1 MRKKKFAATA
11 VALAMAAVTAFSV
24 GGNYVYA
31 DANSNADIAI
41 QAEAVS
47 ESVVLPVS
55 VASEAWIY
63 SEGSREFGTW
73 KALNIK
79 VNDTMYPLSKDGA
92 VNVTFSNGDEIKI
105 YSGDSYE
112 LWEGTIS
119 ISGDEVNVTS
129 QNNKYTYDGHTGTT
143 RWGCNL
149 VYSDGT
155 LTLSKTKNYTNGGA
169 IAFGGTQ
176 VSYMYD
182 LTAKGQDG
190 TPIEGVSVVQD
201 VTQFDGFMLKNFVWS
216 GYIKEHSEWGNGNS
230 FDVIEGESDNPWSFK
245 SVVVTDKNGYAD
257 MHLPAEC
264 KYGDYEGEY
273 PNVYVGGSANA
284 FLSGSRNAYIS
295 NGLVD
300 VTIDDEY
307 YTNTKTLG
315 IEPTFGALGTDYDKI
330 LGDYYDAKKL
340 SKKSSNTVTL
350 KDTTGN
356 DIAVV
361 TMGIKE
367 TADIH
372 LLGKDGETYK
382 VTGLEP
388 VVDIKMADGVTDW
401 TVSVTSDDNNNADN
415 TLHINAVKK
424 DSVSNTTNNESA
436 ANKYITDLS
445 KADSQIVSADTFASI
460 LAENATKDVIIKSN
474 NNVTFT
480 FAKGTMA
487 SVEGKTAYDFTTSI
501 INTYAATMPS
511 YITKDNFVS
520 QINFNYSGKLPA
532 TANIRFYAGT
542 EYAGQTLYYSL
553 MNADNTFAEVQAVV
567 VDADGYMTVKQDHC
581 SSYVVTKT
589 EPKLPSNN
597 DTKTDDGSASNN
609 GGSSNN
615 GNASNNGGSSNNGN
629 VSASDNNT
637 SSGNTTVSTDKNASS
652 VNKTATSPKTGDM
665 TPIAI
670 YVVMA
675 VAAMGVI
682 VFVKKRKTA

>member
-1 MRKKKFAATA
+1 MRKKKFTATA

-63 SEGSREFGTW
+63 SDGSREFGTW

-112 LWEGTIS
+112 LWEGIIS
-119 ISGDEVNVTS
+119 ISGDEINVTS

-155 LTLSKTKNYTNGGA
+155 LTLSKTKNYTNGGGSA
-169 IAFGGTQ
+169 LFGTS

-245 SVVVTDKNGYAD
+245 SVVVTDQNGYAD

-315 IEPTFGALGTDYDKI
+315 IEPTFGAFGTDPDKI

-340 SKKSSNTVTL
+340 SEKSSNTVTL

-415 TLHINAVKK
+415 TLHINAVKSGTAVSS
-424 DSVSNTTNNESA
+424 DSYTV
-436 ANKYITDLS
+436 DLG
-445 KADSQIVSADTFASI
+445 DSQIISADTFASI
-460 LAENATKDVIIKSN
+460 LAENATKDVVIKSN
-474 NNVTFT
+474 NDVTFT

-487 SVEGKTAYDFTTSI
+487 SVDGKTEYDFSTSI
-501 INTYAATMPS
+501 VNAYADTMPS

-532 TANIRFYAGT
+532 TADIRFYVGT

-589 EPKLPSNN
+589 EPKLPSND
-597 DTKTDDGSASNN
+597 DTKTGD
-609 GGSSNN
+609 
-615 GNASNNGGSSNNGN
+615 GNA
-629 VSASDNNT
+629 SASDNNT
-637 SSGNTTVSTDKNASS
+637 SSGNTTVSTDKNSS
-652 VNKTATSPKTGDM
+652 SANTTATSPKTGDM

-670 YVVMA
+670 YVVIA

-682 VFVKKRKTA
+682 VFVKRRKTA

>member
-1 MRKKKFAATA
+1 MRKKKFKATA

-129 QNNKYTYDGHTGTT
+129 QNNFYSGYTGTT

-155 LTLSKTKNYTNGGA
+155 LTLSKTKNYTNGGG

-201 VTQFDGFMLKNFVWS
+201 ETQVGDFSWLRAFVWY

-245 SVVVTDKNGYAD
+245 SVVVTDQNGYAD
-257 MHLPAEC
+257 MYLPAQC
-264 KYGDYEGEY
+264 KYGDYEGDY

-284 FLSGSRNAYIS
+284 VLSAQGSRNAYIS

-415 TLHINAVKK
+415 TLHINAVKSGTAVSS
-424 DSVSNTTNNESA
+424 DSYTV
-436 ANKYITDLS
+436 DLG
-445 KADSQIVSADTFASI
+445 DSQTISADTFASI

-487 SVEGKTAYDFTTSI
+487 SVDGKTEYDFSTSI
-501 INTYAATMPS
+501 VNAYADTMPS

-520 QINFNYSGKLPA
+520 QINYNYSGKLPA
-532 TANIRFYAGT
+532 TANIRFYVGT

-589 EPKLPSNN
+589 EPKLPDNKDS
-597 DTKTDDGSASNN
+597 KTDDG
-609 GGSSNN
+609 
-615 GNASNNGGSSNNGN
+615 NA
-629 VSASDNNT
+629 SASDNNT

-652 VNKTATSPKTGDM
+652 VNTTATSPKTGDM

>member
-1 MRKKKFAATA
+1 MKQEK
-11 VALAMAAVTAFSV
+11 
-24 GGNYVYA
+24 
-31 DANSNADIAI
+31 I
-41 QAEAVS
+41 QAYLLRVNKLSGVVYKGYLAEVDNTLEAEQRYVNFNEANGLIAVVS
-47 ESVVLPVS
+47 INNDIDIICNDEGKIRNFPINRFLVSDDGIVLDMLVGNIMCVRHNSAGEFTSIREEDIPVIESHL
-55 VASEAWIY
+55 I
-63 SEGSREFGTW
+63 
-73 KALNIK
+73 
-79 VNDTMYPLSKDGA
+79 PLMPDKMID
-92 VNVTFSNGDEIKI
+92 
-105 YSGDSYE
+105 Y
-112 LWEGTIS
+112 
-119 ISGDEVNVTS
+119 
-129 QNNKYTYDGHTGTT
+129 
-143 RWGCNL
+143 
-149 VYSDGT
+149 
-155 LTLSKTKNYTNGGA
+155 
-169 IAFGGTQ
+169 
-176 VSYMYD
+176 
-182 LTAKGQDG
+182 
-190 TPIEGVSVVQD
+190 
-201 VTQFDGFMLKNFVWS
+201 

-245 SVVVTDKNGYAD
+245 SVVVTDQNGYAD
-257 MHLPAEC
+257 MYLPAQC
-264 KYGDYEGEY
+264 KYGDYEGDY

-284 FLSGSRNAYIS
+284 VLSAQGSRNAYIS

-350 KDTTGN
+350 KDTTRN

-415 TLHINAVKK
+415 TLHINAVKSGTAVSS
-424 DSVSNTTNNESA
+424 DSYTV
-436 ANKYITDLS
+436 DLG
-445 KADSQIVSADTFASI
+445 DSQTISADTFASI

-487 SVEGKTAYDFTTSI
+487 SVDGKTEYDFSTSI
-501 INTYAATMPS
+501 VNAYADTMPS

-520 QINFNYSGKLPA
+520 QINYNYSGKLPA

-589 EPKLPSNN
+589 EPKLPSND
-597 DTKTDDGSASNN
+597 DTKTDN
-609 GGSSNN
+609 GNTSNN
-615 GNASNNGGSSNNGN
+615 GNTST
-629 VSASDNNT
+629 SDNNT

-652 VNKTATSPKTGDM
+652 ANTTATSPKTGDM

-675 VAAMGVI
+675 FAAMGVI
-682 VFVKKRKTA
+682 VFVKRRKTA

>member
-1 MRKKKFAATA
+1 MRKKKFKATA

-129 QNNKYTYDGHTGTT
+129 QNNFYSGYTGTT

-155 LTLSKTKNYTNGGA
+155 LTLSKTKNYTNGGG

-201 VTQFDGFMLKNFVWS
+201 ETQVGDFSWLRAFVWY

-245 SVVVTDKNGYAD
+245 SVVVTDQNGYAD
-257 MHLPAEC
+257 MYLPAQC
-264 KYGDYEGEY
+264 KYGDYEGDY

-284 FLSGSRNAYIS
+284 VLSAQGSRNAYIS

-415 TLHINAVKK
+415 TLHINAVKSGTAVSS
-424 DSVSNTTNNESA
+424 DSYTV
-436 ANKYITDLS
+436 DLG
-445 KADSQIVSADTFASI
+445 DSQTISADTFASI

-487 SVEGKTAYDFTTSI
+487 SVDGKTEYDFSTSI
-501 INTYAATMPS
+501 VNAYADTMPS

-520 QINFNYSGKLPA
+520 QINYNYSGKLPA

-589 EPKLPSNN
+589 EPKLPSND
-597 DTKTDDGSASNN
+597 DTKTDDGNNSNN
-609 GGSSNN
+609 GGSSDNGNTSNN
-615 GNASNNGGSSNNGN
+615 GNA
-629 VSASDNNT
+629 SASDNNT
-637 SSGNTTVSTDKNASS
+637 SSGNTTVATDNNASS
-652 VNKTATSPKTGDM
+652 ANTTATSPKTGDM

-670 YVVMA
+670 YVVIA
-675 VAAMGVI
+675 VAAIGVI
-682 VFVKKRKTA
+682 VFVKRCKTA

>member
-1 MRKKKFAATA
+1 MRKKKFKATA

-119 ISGDEVNVTS
+119 ISGGETTVKS
-129 QNNKYTYDGHTGTT
+129 QNNKFASSGHIGTT
-143 RWGCNL
+143 AWGCNL

-155 LTLSKTKNYTNGGA
+155 LTLSKTKDYSGGGG
-169 IAFGGTQ
+169 IAFSGTQ

-201 VTQFDGFMLKNFVWS
+201 ETQVGDFSWLRAFVRY

-245 SVVVTDKNGYAD
+245 SVVVTDQNGYAD
-257 MHLPAEC
+257 MYLPAQC
-264 KYGDYEGEY
+264 KYGDYEGDY

-284 FLSGSRNAYIS
+284 VLSAQGSRNAYIS

-415 TLHINAVKK
+415 TLHINAVKSGTAVSS
-424 DSVSNTTNNESA
+424 DSYTV
-436 ANKYITDLS
+436 DLG
-445 KADSQIVSADTFASI
+445 DSQTISADTFASI

-487 SVEGKTAYDFTTSI
+487 SVDGKTEYDFSTSI
-501 INTYAATMPS
+501 VNAYADTMPS

-520 QINFNYSGKLPA
+520 QINYNYSGKLPA

-589 EPKLPSNN
+589 EPKLPSND

-652 VNKTATSPKTGDM
+652 VNTTATSPKTGDM

-675 VAAMGVI
+675 FAAMGVI
-682 VFVKKRKTA
+682 VFVKRRKTA

>member
-112 LWEGTIS
+112 LWEGIIS
-119 ISGDEVNVTS
+119 ISGDEINVTS

-155 LTLSKTKNYTNGGA
+155 LTLSKTKNYTNGGGSA
-169 IAFGGTQ
+169 LFGTS

-245 SVVVTDKNGYAD
+245 SVVVTDQNGYAD

-315 IEPTFGALGTDYDKI
+315 IEPTFGAFGTDPDKI

-340 SKKSSNTVTL
+340 STTSSDTVTL
-350 KDTTGN
+350 KDTAGN

-415 TLHINAVKK
+415 TLHINAVKSGTAVSS
-424 DSVSNTTNNESA
+424 DSYTV
-436 ANKYITDLS
+436 DLG
-445 KADSQIVSADTFASI
+445 DSQIISADTFASI

-487 SVEGKTAYDFTTSI
+487 SVDGKTEYDFSTSI
-501 INTYAATMPS
+501 VNAYADTMPS

-520 QINFNYSGKLPA
+520 QINYNYSGKLPA
-532 TANIRFYAGT
+532 TANIRFYVGT

-597 DTKTDDGSASNN
+597 DTKTDDGNTSNN
-609 GGSSNN
+609 GGSSDN
-615 GNASNNGGSSNNGN
+615 GNTST
-629 VSASDNNT
+629 SDNNT

-652 VNKTATSPKTGDM
+652 ANTTATSPKTGDM

-670 YVVMA
+670 YIVMA

-682 VFVKKRKTA
+682 VFVKRRKTA

>member
-1 MRKKKFAATA
+1 MKKKKIAATVA
-11 VALAMAAVTAFSV
+11 ALAMAAVTVFSV
-24 GGNYVYA
+24 GGSPAYA
-31 DANSNADIAI
+31 NENVDIAI
-41 QAEAVS
+41 QTETAS

-63 SEGSREFGTW
+63 SDGSREFGTW

-92 VNVTFSNGDEIKI
+92 VNVTFNNGDEIKI

-112 LWEGTIS
+112 LWEGIIS
-119 ISGDEVNVTS
+119 ISSGKVTVKS
-129 QNNKYTYDGHTGTT
+129 QNNKYASSGHIGTT
-143 RWGCNL
+143 AWGCNL

-155 LTLSKTKNYTNGGA
+155 LILSKTKNFSNGGG
-169 IAFGGTQ
+169 IAFGGTS
-176 VSYMYD
+176 VSYKYD
-182 LTAKGQDG
+182 LTAKEKDG

-201 VTQFDGFMLKNFVWS
+201 ETQVGDFSWLRAFVWY

-230 FDVIEGESDNPWSFK
+230 FDVIPGEGDNPWSFK
-245 SVVVTDKNGYAD
+245 SVVVTDKNGYSD
-257 MHLPAEC
+257 MYLPAEC

-284 FLSGSRNAYIS
+284 VLSAQGSRDAYIS

-315 IEPTFGALGTDYDKI
+315 IEPAFAPLTGYDKV

-340 SKKSSNTVTL
+340 SEKSSNTVTL

-372 LLGKDGETYK
+372 LLGKDGESYK

-415 TLHINAVKK
+415 TLHINAVKSGTAVSS
-424 DSVSNTTNNESA
+424 DS
-436 ANKYITDLS
+436 YIVDLG
-445 KADSQIVSADTFASI
+445 DSQIVSADTFASI

-487 SVEGKTAYDFTTSI
+487 SVDGKTEYDFSTSI
-501 INTYAATMPS
+501 NSDYAATMPS

-520 QINFNYSGKLPA
+520 QINYNYSGKLPA

-589 EPKLPSNN
+589 EPKLPDNK
-597 DTKTDDGSASNN
+597 DTKTDD
-609 GGSSNN
+609 
-615 GNASNNGGSSNNGN
+615 GNASNNGGSADNGNGSNNGN
-629 VSASDNNT
+629 ASASDKNT
-637 SSGNTTVSTDKNASS
+637 SSANTK
-652 VNKTATSPKTGDM
+652 ATSPNTGDM

-675 VAAMGVI
+675 AAAMGVI
-682 VFVKKRKTA
+682 VLVKRRKTA

>member
-1 MRKKKFAATA
+1 MRKKKFKATA

-31 DANSNADIAI
+31 DANSNADVAI

-112 LWEGTIS
+112 LWEGIIS
-119 ISGDEVNVTS
+119 ISGDEINVTS

-155 LTLSKTKNYTNGGA
+155 LTLSKTKNYTNGGGSA
-169 IAFGGTQ
+169 LFGTS

-245 SVVVTDKNGYAD
+245 SVVVTDQNGYAD

-315 IEPTFGALGTDYDKI
+315 IEPTFGAFGTDPDKI

-340 SKKSSNTVTL
+340 SEKSSNTVTL

-415 TLHINAVKK
+415 TLHINAVKSGTAVSS
-424 DSVSNTTNNESA
+424 DSYTV
-436 ANKYITDLS
+436 DLG
-445 KADSQIVSADTFASI
+445 DSQIISADTFASI
-460 LAENATKDVIIKSN
+460 LAENATKDVVIKSN
-474 NNVTFT
+474 NDVTFT

-487 SVEGKTAYDFTTSI
+487 SVDGKTEYDFSTSI
-501 INTYAATMPS
+501 VNAYADTMPS

-520 QINFNYSGKLPA
+520 QINYNYSGKLPA
-532 TANIRFYAGT
+532 TANIRFYVGT

-553 MNADNTFAEVQAVV
+553 MNADNTFADVQAVV

-589 EPKLPSNN
+589 EPKLPDNKDS
-597 DTKTDDGSASNN
+597 KTDDG
-609 GGSSNN
+609 
-615 GNASNNGGSSNNGN
+615 NA
-629 VSASDNNT
+629 SASDNNT

-652 VNKTATSPKTGDM
+652 VNTTATSPKTGDM

-675 VAAMGVI
+675 VSAMGVI

>member
-11 VALAMAAVTAFSV
+11 VALAMAAVTVFSV
-24 GGNYVYA
+24 GGSPAYA
-31 DANSNADIAI
+31 NENVDIAI
-41 QAEAVS
+41 QTETAS

-63 SEGSREFGTW
+63 SDGSREFGTW

-119 ISGDEVNVTS
+119 ISGDEINVKS
-129 QNNKYTYDGHTGTT
+129 QNDKYASSGCTGTT

-155 LTLSKTKNYTNGGA
+155 LTLSKTKNYTNGGG

-201 VTQFDGFMLKNFVWS
+201 ETQVGDFSLLRAFVWY

-245 SVVVTDKNGYAD
+245 SVVVTDQNGYAD
-257 MHLPAEC
+257 MYLPAQC
-264 KYGDYEGEY
+264 KYGDYEGDY

-284 FLSGSRNAYIS
+284 VLSAQGSRNAYIS

-415 TLHINAVKK
+415 TLHINAVKSGTAVSS
-424 DSVSNTTNNESA
+424 DSYTV
-436 ANKYITDLS
+436 DLG
-445 KADSQIVSADTFASI
+445 DSQTISADTFASI

-487 SVEGKTAYDFTTSI
+487 NVAGKTEYDFSTSI
-501 INTYAATMPS
+501 NSAYAATMPS

-520 QINFNYSGKLPA
+520 QINYNYSGKLPA
-532 TANIRFYAGT
+532 TANIRFYVGT

-589 EPKLPSNN
+589 EPKLPDNKDS
-597 DTKTDDGSASNN
+597 KTDDG
-609 GGSSNN
+609 
-615 GNASNNGGSSNNGN
+615 NA
-629 VSASDNNT
+629 SASDNNT

-652 VNKTATSPKTGDM
+652 TNASVTSPKTGDM

-675 VAAMGVI
+675 VAAVGVI
-682 VFVKKRKTA
+682 VFVKRRKTA

>member
-1 MRKKKFAATA
+1 MKKKKIAATVA
-11 VALAMAAVTAFSV
+11 ALAMAAVTAFSV
-24 GGNYVYA
+24 GENYAYA
-31 DANSNADIAI
+31 NADIAI
-41 QAEAVS
+41 QTEAVS
-47 ESVVLPVS
+47 ESVTLPVS
-55 VASEAWIY
+55 VASEAWVY
-63 SEGSREFGTW
+63 SDGSREFGMW

-92 VNVTFSNGDEIKI
+92 VKVAFNNGDEIKI

-112 LWEGTIS
+112 LWEGIIS
-119 ISGDEVNVTS
+119 ISGDEINVTS

-155 LTLSKTKNYTNGGA
+155 LTLSKTKDYSGGGGS
-169 IAFGGTQ
+169 AFFGTS

-230 FDVIEGESDNPWSFK
+230 FDVIPGEGDNPWSFK

-257 MHLPAEC
+257 MYLPAEC

-284 FLSGSRNAYIS
+284 VLSAQGSRDAYIS

-300 VTIDDEY
+300 VTIDDKY

-315 IEPTFGALGTDYDKI
+315 IEPAFAPLTGYDKV
-330 LGDYYDAKKL
+330 LGDYYDAKQL
-340 SKKSSNTVTL
+340 STTSSDTVTL
-350 KDTTGN
+350 KDTVGN
-356 DIAVV
+356 EIAVV

-401 TVSVTSDDNNNADN
+401 TVSVTSDDNNNVDN
-415 TLHINAVKK
+415 TLHINAVKSGTAVSS
-424 DSVSNTTNNESA
+424 DSYTV
-436 ANKYITDLS
+436 DLG
-445 KADSQIVSADTFASI
+445 DSQTISADTFASI

-520 QINFNYSGKLPA
+520 QINYNYSGKLPA

-589 EPKLPSNN
+589 EPKLPDNK
-597 DTKTDDGSASNN
+597 DTKTDD
-609 GGSSNN
+609 
-615 GNASNNGGSSNNGN
+615 GNASNNGGASDNGNGSNNGN
-629 VSASDNNT
+629 ASASDKNT
-637 SSGNTTVSTDKNASS
+637 SSANTK
-652 VNKTATSPKTGDM
+652 ATSPNTGDM
-665 TPIAI
+665 TPIAV

-675 VAAMGVI
+675 AAAMGVI
-682 VFVKKRKTA
+682 VLVKRRKTA

>member
-1 MRKKKFAATA
+1 MKKKKIAATA
-11 VALAMAAVTAFSV
+11 AALAMAAVTVFSV
-24 GGNYVYA
+24 GGSPAYA
-31 DANSNADIAI
+31 NENVDIAI
-41 QAEAVS
+41 QAETAS

-63 SEGSREFGTW
+63 SDGSREFGTW

-112 LWEGTIS
+112 LWEGIIS
-119 ISGDEVNVTS
+119 ISGDEINVTS

-149 VYSDGT
+149 VYSDGSLI
-155 LTLSKTKNYTNGGA
+155 LTKTQNHNGGGA
-169 IAFGGTQ
+169 VASIPEKIF
-176 VSYMYD
+176 YDYD
-182 LTAKGQDG
+182 LTAKTDAGV
-190 TPIEGVSVVQD
+190 PIEGVSVVD
-201 VTQFDGFMLKNFVWS
+201 EGSYGSRYNWDEMIWS
-216 GYIKEHSEWGNGNS
+216 GYIQKNNTWGNGNS
-230 FDVIEGESDNPWSFK
+230 IDLEDAEGGRYFINSK
-245 SVVVTDKNGYAD
+245 RVTNKNGVIDMYLPEEVKHSNTGFDEDIYIGGDIYAE
-257 MHLPAEC
+257 LS
-264 KYGDYEGEY
+264 KVGEKRVFV
-273 PNVYVGGSANA
+273 N
-284 FLSGSRNAYIS
+284 

-300 VTIDDEY
+300 VTINDEY
-307 YTNTKTLG
+307 YASVTSIGLNATFNT
-315 IEPTFGALGTDYDKI
+315 INTDEI
-330 LGDYYDAKKL
+330 LGDYYYYSDQL
-340 SKKSSNTVTL
+340 MNIESNSVTL
-350 KDTTGN
+350 KDTSGN

-361 TMGIKE
+361 TMGVKE
-367 TADIH
+367 TEKQH
-372 LLGKDGETYK
+372 LIGKENGNYK
-382 VTGLEP
+382 ATGLEP
-388 VVDIKMADGVTDW
+388 VADVKMADGVTDW
-401 TVSVTSDDNNNADN
+401 TVSVTTDDD
-415 TLHINAVKK
+415 TFHINAVKK
-424 DSVSNTTNNESA
+424 DSVSNTNGNTTNNESA
-436 ANKYITDLS
+436 TNKYITDLS
-445 KADSQIVSADTFASI
+445 KADSQIVSADTFAAI

-520 QINFNYSGKLPA
+520 QINYNYSGKLPA

-589 EPKLPSNN
+589 EPKLPDNK
-597 DTKTDDGSASNN
+597 DTKTDD
-609 GGSSNN
+609 
-615 GNASNNGGSSNNGN
+615 GNASNNGGASDNGNGSNNGN
-629 VSASDNNT
+629 ASASDKNT
-637 SSGNTTVSTDKNASS
+637 SSANTK
-652 VNKTATSPKTGDM
+652 ATSPNTGDM
-665 TPIAI
+665 TPIAV

-675 VAAMGVI
+675 AAAMGVI
-682 VFVKKRKTA
+682 VFVKRRKTA

>member
-1 MRKKKFAATA
+1 MRKKKFKATA

-63 SEGSREFGTW
+63 SDGSREFGTW

-119 ISGDEVNVTS
+119 ISGDEVKVTS
-129 QNNKYTYDGHTGTT
+129 QNDKYASSGCTGTT
-143 RWGCNL
+143 TWGCNL
-149 VYSDGT
+149 VYSDGA
-155 LTLSKTKNYTNGGA
+155 LTLSKTKNGGM
-169 IAFGGTQ
+169 GGGGVPSFTDY
-176 VSYMYD
+176 VYYNYD
-182 LTAKGQDG
+182 LTAKTEGG
-190 TPIEGVSVVQD
+190 TPIEGIGIKDNSI
-201 VTQFDGFMLKNFVWS
+201 FDYSYGSNLRYSIVDSNCA
-216 GYIKEHSEWGNGNS
+216 WGNGNFYS
-230 FDVIEGESDNPWSFK
+230 LKFETIDEIGVWVLDTTRI
-245 SVVVTDKNGYAD
+245 TDQNGYTD
-257 MHLPAEC
+257 MYLPDEC
-264 KYGDYEGEY
+264 VNAGYSNKIHM
-273 PNVYVGGSANA
+273 GGNISGTFANG
-284 FLSGSRNAYIS
+284 LRRAYIS

-300 VTIDDEY
+300 VTINNKY
-307 YTNTKTLG
+307 YTNTA
-315 IEPTFGALGTDYDKI
+315 ALGLKAAFGTAGTDEV
-330 LGDYYDAKKL
+330 LGDYYYA
-340 SKKSSNTVTL
+340 SKMSGFKSDSVTL
-350 KDTTGN
+350 QDEAGK
-356 DIAVV
+356 DIATV
-361 TMGIKE
+361 TMGLKE
-367 TADIH
+367 TDDMH
-372 LLGKDGETYK
+372 LIGKDGYSYK
-382 VTGLEP
+382 ATGLEP
-388 VVDIKMADGVTDW
+388 TADIKMADGVTDW
-401 TVSVTSDDNNNADN
+401 TVSVTTEDN
-415 TLHINAVKK
+415 TFHINAVKSGTAVSS
-424 DSVSNTTNNESA
+424 DSYTV
-436 ANKYITDLS
+436 DLG
-445 KADSQIVSADTFASI
+445 DSQTISADTFASI
-460 LAENATKDVIIKSN
+460 LTENATKDVIIKSN

-487 SVEGKTAYDFTTSI
+487 SVDGKTEYDFSTSI
-501 INTYAATMPS
+501 VNAYADTMPS

-532 TANIRFYAGT
+532 TADIRFYVGT

-589 EPKLPSNN
+589 EPKLPSND
-597 DTKTDDGSASNN
+597 DTKTDDGNVSNN

-615 GNASNNGGSSNNGN
+615 GNAST
-629 VSASDNNT
+629 SDKNA

-652 VNKTATSPKTGDM
+652 TNTSATSPKTGDM

>member
-1 MRKKKFAATA
+1 MKRKKFAATA

-24 GGNYVYA
+24 GGNFVYA

-63 SEGSREFGTW
+63 SDGSREFGTW

-112 LWEGTIS
+112 LWEGIIS
-119 ISGDEVNVTS
+119 ISGDEINVTS

-149 VYSDGT
+149 VYSDGSLI
-155 LTLSKTKNYTNGGA
+155 LTKTQNHNGG
-169 IAFGGTQ
+169 GGVASTPQ
-176 VSYMYD
+176 KIFYDYD
-182 LTAKGQDG
+182 LTAKTDAGV
-190 TPIEGVSVVQD
+190 PIEGVSVVD
-201 VTQFDGFMLKNFVWS
+201 EGSYGRSNNWLDMICF
-216 GYIKEHSEWGNGNS
+216 GYIQENNTWGNGNS
-230 FDVIEGESDNPWSFK
+230 FDLEEAEGGRYFINSK
-245 SVVVTDKNGYAD
+245 RVTNKNGVIDMYLPEELKHSDTGFDADIYIGGDIYAE
-257 MHLPAEC
+257 LSE
-264 KYGDYEGEY
+264 
-273 PNVYVGGSANA
+273 VGKKRVFVN
-284 FLSGSRNAYIS
+284 

-300 VTIDDEY
+300 VTINDEY
-307 YTNTKTLG
+307 YASVTSFGLNATFNT
-315 IEPTFGALGTDYDKI
+315 IDTDEI
-330 LGDYYDAKKL
+330 LGDYYYYSDEL
-340 SKKSSNTVTL
+340 TDITSNNSVTL
-350 KDTTGN
+350 KDTFGN

-361 TMGIKE
+361 TMGVKE
-367 TADIH
+367 TEKQH
-372 LLGKDGETYK
+372 LIGKENGNYK
-382 VTGLEP
+382 ATGLKP
-388 VVDIKMADGVTDW
+388 VVDVKMADGVTDW
-401 TVSVTSDDNNNADN
+401 TVSVTTDDD
-415 TLHINAVKK
+415 TFHINAVRKA
-424 DSVSNTTNNESA
+424 SESNTGDGTTSDGSTTD
-436 ANKYITDLS
+436 KYITDLS
-445 KADSQIVSADTFASI
+445 KAESQVVSLDTFASI

-487 SVEGKTAYDFTTSI
+487 SVDGKTEYDFSTSI
-501 INTYAATMPS
+501 VNAYADTMPS

-520 QINFNYSGKLPA
+520 QINYNYSGKLPA

-597 DTKTDDGSASNN
+597 DTKTDDG
-609 GGSSNN
+609 
-615 GNASNNGGSSNNGN
+615 
-629 VSASDNNT
+629 
-637 SSGNTTVSTDKNASS
+637 NTTVSTDKNASS
-652 VNKTATSPKTGDM
+652 TNASVTSPKTGDM

-675 VAAMGVI
+675 AATVGII
-682 VFVKKRKTA
+682 VFVKRRKTA

>member
-1 MRKKKFAATA
+1 MKKKKFAATA
-11 VALAMAAVTAFSV
+11 VALAMAAVTVFSV
-24 GGNYVYA
+24 GGSPAYA
-31 DANSNADIAI
+31 NENVDIAI

-63 SEGSREFGTW
+63 SDGSREFGTW

-129 QNNKYTYDGHTGTT
+129 QNNFYSGHTGTT

-149 VYSDGT
+149 VYSDGSLI
-155 LTLSKTKNYTNGGA
+155 LTKTQNHNGG
-169 IAFGGTQ
+169 GGVASTPRKIF
-176 VSYMYD
+176 YDYD
-182 LTAKGQDG
+182 LTAKTDAGV
-190 TPIEGVSVVQD
+190 PIEGVSVVD
-201 VTQFDGFMLKNFVWS
+201 EGSYGRSNNWLDMICF
-216 GYIKEHSEWGNGNS
+216 GYIQENNTWGNGNS
-230 FDVIEGESDNPWSFK
+230 FDLEEAEGGRYFINSK
-245 SVVVTDKNGYAD
+245 RVTNKNGVIDMYLPEELKHSDTGFDAD
-257 MHLPAEC
+257 IYIGGDISAEI
-264 KYGDYEGEY
+264 
-273 PNVYVGGSANA
+273 PNFGYKKVFKN
-284 FLSGSRNAYIS
+284 

-300 VTIDDEY
+300 VTINDKYYASVTSIGLNATFNTIKTDE
-307 YTNTKTLG
+307 
-315 IEPTFGALGTDYDKI
+315 I
-330 LGDYYDAKKL
+330 LGGYYYYSDKL
-340 SKKSSNTVTL
+340 TNIESNSVTL
-350 KDTTGN
+350 KDTSGN
-356 DIAVV
+356 DIAMI
-361 TMGIKE
+361 TMGLKE
-367 TADIH
+367 TENQH
-372 LLGKDGETYK
+372 LIGKENGNYK
-382 VTGLEP
+382 ATGLEP
-388 VVDIKMADGVTDW
+388 VADVKMADGVTDW
-401 TVSVTSDDNNNADN
+401 TVSVTTDDD
-415 TLHINAVKK
+415 TFHINAVRKA
-424 DSVSNTTNNESA
+424 SESNTGDGTTSDGSTTD
-436 ANKYITDLS
+436 KYITDLS
-445 KADSQIVSADTFASI
+445 KAESQVVSLDTFASI

-487 SVEGKTAYDFTTSI
+487 SVDGKTEYDFYTSI
-501 INTYAATMPS
+501 VNAYADTMPS

-520 QINFNYSGKLPA
+520 QINYNYSGKLPA

-589 EPKLPSNN
+589 EPKLPSND
-597 DTKTDDGSASNN
+597 DTKTDN
-609 GGSSNN
+609 GNTSNN
-615 GNASNNGGSSNNGN
+615 GNTST
-629 VSASDNNT
+629 SDNNT

-652 VNKTATSPKTGDM
+652 ANTTATSPKTGDM

-675 VAAMGVI
+675 FAAMGVI
-682 VFVKKRKTA
+682 VFVKRRKTA

>member
-1 MRKKKFAATA
+1 
-11 VALAMAAVTAFSV
+11 MAAVTAFSV

-112 LWEGTIS
+112 LWEGIIS
-119 ISGDEVNVTS
+119 ISGDEINVTS

-155 LTLSKTKNYTNGGA
+155 LTLSKTKNYTNGGGSA
-169 IAFGGTQ
+169 LFGTS

-245 SVVVTDKNGYAD
+245 SVVVTDQNGYAD

-315 IEPTFGALGTDYDKI
+315 IEPTFGAFGTDPDKI

-340 SKKSSNTVTL
+340 SEKSSNTVTL

-415 TLHINAVKK
+415 TLHINAVKSGTAVSS
-424 DSVSNTTNNESA
+424 DSYTV
-436 ANKYITDLS
+436 DLG
-445 KADSQIVSADTFASI
+445 DSQIISADTFASI

-487 SVEGKTAYDFTTSI
+487 SVDGKTEYDFSTSI
-501 INTYAATMPS
+501 VNAYADTMPS

-520 QINFNYSGKLPA
+520 QINYNYSGKLPA
-532 TANIRFYAGT
+532 TANIRFYVGT

-589 EPKLPSNN
+589 EPKLPDNKDS
-597 DTKTDDGSASNN
+597 KTDDG
-609 GGSSNN
+609 
-615 GNASNNGGSSNNGN
+615 NA
-629 VSASDNNT
+629 SASDNNT

-652 VNKTATSPKTGDM
+652 VNTTATSPKTGDM